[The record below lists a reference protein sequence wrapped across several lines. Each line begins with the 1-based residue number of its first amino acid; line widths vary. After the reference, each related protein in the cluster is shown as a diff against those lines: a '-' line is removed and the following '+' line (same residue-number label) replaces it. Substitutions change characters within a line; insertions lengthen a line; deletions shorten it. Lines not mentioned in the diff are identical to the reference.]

1 MKNLSHKQKLALLA
15 LLANLT
21 RKEAA
26 LYARISRTTL
36 WRYERKPEFQAAY
49 REKIAKI
56 AKPLIPA
63 MEHLYLKAHKRARK
77 CLKSKSVKVQRAA
90 IEIIF
95 THLLPG
101 YSKKNN
107 SPATF

>member
-1 MKNLSHKQKLALLA
+1 MNTLSHKQKLALLF
-15 LLANLT
+15 LLANST

-26 LYARISRTTL
+26 SGARISRTTL
-36 WRYERKPEFQAAY
+36 WRYERKPEFRAAY

-63 MEHLYLKAHKRARK
+63 MVHLYLKAVKRACK
-77 CLKSKSVKVQRAA
+77 LLGSKSNKVQHAA

-101 YSKKNN
+101 YGKN
-107 SPATF
+107 

>member
-1 MKNLSHKQKLALLA
+1 MKTLSDKQKIVLRARLSGLS
-15 LLANLT
+15 T
-21 RKEAA
+21 KETAA
-26 LYARISRTTL
+26 FARISRTTL
-36 WRYERKPEFQAAY
+36 WRYERKPEFQADY

-63 MEHLYLKAHKRARK
+63 MVHLYLKAVKRACK
-77 CLKSKSVKVQRAA
+77 LLGSKSNKVQHAA

-101 YSKKNN
+101 YGKN
-107 SPATF
+107 